1 MLSRRTFTGMLA
13 SATGVSMMG
22 CASGMTQGSSGSA
35 RQGSTVLY
43 RTVGEELHQ
52 FDVDVS
58 GASLT
63 RRGAVTVPAGIQ
75 YVWPHPS
82 KQYLYVASSNRGP
95 GIRDETKE
103 DKHHLTAFRIDTA
116 TGALAPHG
124 AAAPLP
130 ARPIHMSIDRAGQ
143 YALTAYN
150 MPSSV
155 TVHRI
160 NPDGTIGALVTQPA
174 PLDAGI
180 YAHQVLATPDN
191 RVVIVVARGN
201 DAASGKPEDPGALKL
216 FRFKDG
222 VLSNL
227 ASIAP
232 GGGYGF
238 GPRHLDF
245 HPTQPWVYVARER
258 ENKLDVYRV
267 DGERLSA
274 TPVFVKDTLGEP
286 GNIRGRQ
293 AAGTVHVH
301 PNGRFVYVAN
311 RASATVPLEGQPV
324 FQGGENTI
332 AVYAIDQRSGE
343 PTMIQSADSHGY
355 HVRTFALDG
364 TARLMV
370 TATIA
375 PINVR
380 DGSRIASV
388 PACLSVFRVGDDGK
402 LDFVR
407 KYDVETGGKFQWWMG
422 MVGLPGRA

>member
-1 MLSRRTFTGMLA
+1 MMSRRTFTGMLA
-13 SATGVSMMG
+13 SCTGVSMMG
-22 CASGMTQGSSGSA
+22 CASAITQGSSSSA
-35 RQGSTVLY
+35 QQGIIALY
-43 RTVGEELHQ
+43 RSVGEELHH
-52 FDVDVS
+52 FDVDVG

-63 RRGAVTVPAGIQ
+63 RWGTVTVPAGVQ

-95 GIRDETKE
+95 GAREQTKE
-103 DKHHLTAFRIDTA
+103 NKHDLTAFRVDTA
-116 TGALAPHG
+116 TGALVPHG
-124 AAAPLP
+124 APVPLP
-130 ARPIHMSIDRAGQ
+130 ARPIHLSVDRAGQ

-150 MPSSV
+150 LPSSV

-174 PLDAGI
+174 APDTGI
-180 YAHQVLATPDN
+180 YAHQILATPDN
-191 RVVIVVARGN
+191 RAVILVARGN
-201 DAASGKPEDPGALKL
+201 DAAGGKPEDPGALKL
-216 FRFKDG
+216 FRFKNG

-227 ASIAP
+227 ASVAP

-245 HPTQPWVYVARER
+245 HPTQPWVYVSRER
-258 ENKLDVYRV
+258 QNKLDVYRL
-267 DGERLSA
+267 DGERLST
-274 TPVFVKDTLGEP
+274 TPMFVKDTLGEP

-311 RASATVPLEGQPV
+311 RASATVPFEGQQV

-332 AVYAIDQRSGE
+332 AVYAVNQESGE
-343 PTMIQSADSHGY
+343 PTMIQSADSRGY
-355 HVRTFALDG
+355 HVRTFALDA

-380 DGSRIASV
+380 DGARIASV
-388 PACLSVFRVGDDGK
+388 PACLSVFRVGNDGK

-407 KYDVETGGKFQWWMG
+407 KYDVETNGKFQWWMG